1 MKPRIRKDLFR
12 PEGFLCKSK
21 ETRRGISGW
30 VGATGDTPEAA
41 YANWAKRVEEFREES
56 AIAQQRFENLRD
68 FDQWVPDSE
77 LRGIS
82 KPVAFWRRLL
92 RSVKGEKT

>member
-12 PEGFLCKSK
+12 SEGFLCKSK

-30 VGATGDTPEAA
+30 VGATGTTPETA
-41 YANWAKRVEEFREES
+41 YENWSKKAEEFRKES
-56 AIAQQRFENLRD
+56 VLAQQRFENLRD
-68 FDQWVPDSE
+68 FDQWVTNSE
-77 LRGIS
+77 LRIS

-92 RSVKGEKT
+92 RSVKGEQP